1 MKRILSIFALFC
13 IALAAWAEDITFTGS
28 APSAVAAGKQFRVEF
43 TVNAR
48 GSEIRCDIEGHGL
61 DLLYGPTSSSSI
73 STNYIQG
80 KVTTKYTTTFSYM
93 MMGQKEGTFTLPAA
107 TVKVDGK
114 TYTSNTVTVKVLPAD
129 KEEPAQKASSGSG
142 NNSQGASSRVAKD
155 DVLLRLDL
163 SKTTA
168 YEGEA
173 IVATL
178 KLYFKNHNI
187 RSLSDAKIADFE
199 GFTKQDIELS
209 DKRQAQL
216 EHLNDAN
223 YQMYPIAQ
231 WLLFPTRSGDIEIP
245 AQTVK
250 AVAEVVT
257 RRSSGGFFDWPM
269 DYTQAVEVPATA
281 PARTVHVKPL
291 PSGRPATYM
300 GGVGSY
306 SIESE
311 VSSTQLREGDA
322 FTYRIVISGTG
333 NFKQVKDP
341 EPQFP
346 ADFEVYDP
354 KVDFSTRTVSSGMTG
369 KKTIEY
375 TVIPRFSGEFDI
387 PAVDFSYFDTQSGT
401 YKTVSSKPFHL
412 EVAKGNNSNSTGGGG
427 VADFSG
433 TNQERIRMLG
443 NDIRYLHSV
452 DEDSLRP
459 EGETFFGTLSFWL
472 WILLPLVAFIVVAV
486 IYRRQL
492 RLNADVVGVRTRKA
506 SKVATR
512 RLKEAASA
520 LKARDEA
527 TFYEAVHKAVLG
539 YVSDKL
545 NLPLSEFTTDSLR
558 EELARHGVNEE
569 LIAQAADVI
578 STCEFA
584 RYAPSGDNAAMDT
597 LYDRAVD
604 TIDKLDNAI
613 KK

>member
-1 MKRILSIFALFC
+1 MKRIFSIFLAFSVVLT
-13 IALAAWAEDITFTGS
+13 ALADDITFTGS
-28 APSAVAAGKQFRVEF
+28 APSAVAAGKQFRVEY

-48 GSEIRCDIEGHGL
+48 GTEIRCDIEGHGL
-61 DLLYGPTSSSSI
+61 DLLYGPSSSSSI
-73 STNYIQG
+73 STSYVNG
-80 KVTTKYTTTFSYM
+80 KVTTKNTTTFSYM
-93 MMGQKEGTFTLPAA
+93 MMGQQEGTFTLPAA

-129 KEEPAQKASSGSG
+129 KAESQQSASGG
-142 NNSQGASSRVAKD
+142 NGNGQNASSRISKD

-178 KLYFKNHNI
+178 KLYFKNHAI
-187 RSLSDAKIADFE
+187 RSISDAKIADFE
-199 GFTKQDIELS
+199 GFTKQDVTLA
-209 DKRQAQL
+209 DNRQAQL
-216 EHLNDAN
+216 EHINGAN

-231 WLLFPTRSGDIEIP
+231 WLLFPTRNGDIEIP

-281 PARTVHVKPL
+281 PARTVRVNPL
-291 PSGRPATYM
+291 PAGRPASFM

-306 SIESE
+306 TVESA
-311 VSSTQLREGDA
+311 VSSTELKEGDA
-322 FTYRIVISGTG
+322 FTYRITISGTG
-333 NFKQVKDP
+333 NFKQLKDP

-354 KVDFSTRTVSSGMTG
+354 KIDFNTRTTGSGISG

-375 TVIPRFSGEFDI
+375 TVIPRFAGSFDI
-387 PAVDFSYFDTQSGT
+387 PGVPFSYFDTQSGA
-401 YKTVSSKPFHL
+401 YKTVSTQAFHL
-412 EVAKGNNSNSTGGGG
+412 EVAKGANTSGNDGG

-433 TNQERIRMLG
+433 TSQERIKMLG
-443 NDIRYLHSV
+443 NDIRYLHGV
-452 DEDSLRP
+452 DENALQKSA
-459 EGETFFGTLSFWL
+459 ETFFGTTAFWL
-472 WILLPLVAFIVVAV
+472 WIILPLLAFIILAVV
-486 IYRRQL
+486 YRRQL
-492 RLNADVVGVRTRKA
+492 RLNADTAGVRTRKA
-506 SKVATR
+506 SKVATK
-512 RLKEAASA
+512 RLKEASAA
-520 LKARDEA
+520 LKTHNEA
-527 TFYEAVHKAVLG
+527 AFYEAVHKAVLG

-545 NLPLSEFTTDSLR
+545 NLQRSELTADNLK
-558 EELARHGVNEE
+558 EQLAQHSVNEE

-597 LYDRAVD
+597 LYGRAVD

-613 KK
+613 RK